1 MDLST
6 EVKILKDNIRELQ
19 HQLNQAHQRIGE
31 LVSEKSANNEEVVK
45 QKQFIQEITNELKK
59 VNSEAEQKIQKEMD
73 DIPSVLDSKPQVL
86 KEGD

>member
-31 LVSEKSANNEEVVK
+31 LVSEKSTNNEEVVK

>member
-31 LVSEKSANNEEVVK
+31 LVAEKSTNNEEVVK